1 MDTSKTKLTKEYR
14 EINRAGVQSIAG
26 PNQLNIDRK
35 SQEPD
40 AIPNTIHGKGTKKYA
55 KWGKTDK
62 YPRDVVDL
70 NVQDTTSAACLNF
83 KIKAHYGLGLFPHRK
98 IVDSKGKETKEPI
111 DLDQYPEIQ
120 DFLLRS
126 DIENV
131 LQGSAADFEW
141 WNWTATELL
150 PDANNKKIA
159 YANRIPV
166 TNSRLELQK
175 DNGDIDNLYV
185 SGDFGYVSH
194 LSGPG
199 EPIPILKKRDLYRDG
214 GIEKYLK
221 RKHVHVA
228 KQPSV
233 DRVYYPLPMWQS
245 NNKFLNLSLEISDWI
260 LSNINN
266 SINIKYHIEY
276 PQEYFEYLV
285 PKVDYETDALW
296 VAAVKA
302 EKETLF
308 SEIDNYLAGVN
319 NVGKYLHTY
328 TMTDPRNP
336 GEKIGF
342 KITILENKTNHEAYL
357 PAFDTS
363 AAAIANAHNAPLDLV
378 GLSLSKG
385 MGGGSGSNIRESFN
399 FYMQLH
405 TQVPRQTTL
414 EWLHIVK
421 KINDWPKDIY
431 FDYRNIVFQSVN
443 ENKSGYAIENEP
455 TPTTDQK

>member
-1 MDTSKTKLTKEYR
+1 MDTSKTKLITETR
-14 EINRAGVQSIAG
+14 EINRAGIRAIAG
-26 PNQLNIDRK
+26 PNNLDLSRK

-40 AIPNTIHGKGTKKYA
+40 AIPNTVRSETTFKYA
-55 KWGKTDK
+55 QWGKSDK
-62 YPRDVVDL
+62 YPREVVDL

-83 KIKAHYGLGLFPHRK
+83 KIKAHYGLGLFPYRK
-98 IVDSKGKETKEPI
+98 TPDGKGKEPI

-126 DIENV
+126 DVENI

-141 WNWTATELL
+141 WNWTATELI
-150 PDANNKKIA
+150 PDGRGKKIL

-166 TNSRLELQK
+166 VSSRFEIQDK
-175 DNGDIDNLYV
+175 KSGEIENLYV
-185 SGDFGYVSH
+185 SGDFGYISA
-194 LSGPG
+194 LKDIGD
-199 EPIPILKKRDLYRDG
+199 PIPILKKKLLYRDG
-214 GIEKYLK
+214 GVEKYLQ

-228 KQPSV
+228 RQTSV

-276 PQEYFEYLV
+276 PQEYFEKLV
-285 PKVDYETDALW
+285 PVSAYDSDAEW
-296 VAAVKA
+296 IAAVKA
-302 EKETLF
+302 EKDKLF
-308 SEIDNYLAGVN
+308 SEIDEYLAGVN

-328 TMTDPRNP
+328 TMNDPKT
-336 GEKIGF
+336 GEKMGF
-342 KITILENKTNHEAYL
+342 KINILENKTNHEAYL

-385 MGGGSGSNIRESFN
+385 MGSGSGSNIRESFN

-421 KINDWPKDIY
+421 KLNNWPKDIY
-431 FDYRNIVFQSVN
+431 FDYRNIVFQSMN
-443 ENKSGYAIENEP
+443 ENKSGYAIESEP
-455 TPTTDQK
+455 TPTTDNK